1 MWFSPLRLILV
12 GLFLVV
18 LGAVLPWLMVLQ
30 LIPASFILSM
40 ISYLAS
46 TFGLVMGLIGAAMY
60 ARLYRKDIER

>member
-1 MWFSPLRLILV
+1 
-12 GLFLVV
+12 LVV